1 MRRRLLRCAGCAA
14 QVLHRESRGF
24 SLRMVIYSLP
34 RRLLHCPGFSPGVL
48 WDAAPCIGAGYKQI
62 GINII
67 DINIEC
73 KFWGSPP
80 FGSCT
85 GILRRHSLAKRNKQ
99 QLSLQVLKKFRII
112 YGSVRQH
119 FREIERTCGV
129 TGSQLWILQEIAHTS
144 GIGVSE
150 LAERLSI
157 HQSTCSQ
164 LVEKLVSGKMIIKER
179 SKEDQRRVG
188 LQLTKSAATLLQGA
202 PGPAEGVLPEA
213 LQSLSAESIQAL
225 DASLEMVIEQLRF
238 RDDRLAEQPLAD
250 L

>member
-1 MRRRLLRCAGCAA
+1 MGK
-14 QVLHRESRGF
+14 RG
-24 SLRMVIYSLP
+24 
-34 RRLLHCPGFSPGVL
+34 
-48 WDAAPCIGAGYKQI
+48 
-62 GINII
+62 
-67 DINIEC
+67 
-73 KFWGSPP
+73 
-80 FGSCT
+80 
-85 GILRRHSLAKRNKQ
+85 NK

-119 FREIERTCGV
+119 FRDVEQTCGV
-129 TGSQLWILQEIAHTS
+129 SGSQLWIMQEIENTS

-164 LVEKLVSGKMIIKER
+164 LVEKLVARKLLIKER

-188 LQLTKSAATLLQGA
+188 LRLTDTAAKLIKNA

-213 LQSLSAESIQAL
+213 LSALSADAMQSLDLAL
-225 DASLEMVIEQLRF
+225 EKVIKQLQY
-238 RDDRLAEQPLAD
+238 RDDTLGKKPLSE